1 LRRRGAEKD
10 FQMRSRLL
18 TTTAVLLAS
27 IATASAQTPQQG
39 GAAQSQAPAQQGA
52 QGKETPVQ
60 SGQEKGRPQQ
70 GAQGKETPVQSGQE
84 KGRPQQGAQGKETPV
99 QSGQEKGRPQQGV
112 QGHGQTQPSGSQA
125 GQAETGGGQA
135 TGSATL
141 TTEQR
146 TTIRE
151 TVITKG
157 PRVNSVNFS
166 VNVGTVIPRTVTVV
180 EVPTVLVEVYPQ
192 YRGRKYFVYNDEIII
207 VDDDFRILAIVTV

>member
-1 LRRRGAEKD
+1 
-10 FQMRSRLL
+10 MRSRLL

-60 SGQEKGRPQQ
+60 SGQEKGKPQQ
-70 GAQGKETPVQSGQE
+70 GAQGKETPVQSGQD
-84 KGRPQQGAQGKETPV
+84 
-99 QSGQEKGRPQQGV
+99 KGRPQQGV
-112 QGHGQTQPSGSQA
+112 QGQGQTQPSGSQA

>member
-70 GAQGKETPVQSGQE
+70 G
-84 KGRPQQGAQGKETPV
+84 
-99 QSGQEKGRPQQGV
+99 V
-112 QGHGQTQPSGSQA
+112 QGQGQTQPSGSQA